1 MLKTNCKIVNDRIK
15 AFILAMYNIDTESE
29 YAESSIKIYDT
40 KNGTDIKAVCKNIY
54 NIFIAEKA
62 YENEDQQ
69 TFSYWI
75 SGLCFTL
82 GGDWYYRANV
92 DATEILTEML
102 EYTPAEKEKYSDDL
116 QACKFLDYLIYRVVM
131 SYNR

>member
-15 AFILAMYNIDTESE
+15 TFILSAYNTDTESE
-29 YAESSIKIYDT
+29 YADSNIQIFDT
-40 KNGTDIKAVCKNIY
+40 KEGTDIKAVCKNIY

-69 TFSYWI
+69 TFSFWI
-75 SGLCFTL
+75 SGLCYPL
-82 GGDWYYRANV
+82 GGNWYLRGSTV
-92 DATEILTEML
+92 DILSDML

-116 QACKFLDYLIYRVVM
+116 QACKFLDWLIYRVVM
-131 SYNR
+131 NYNR

>member
-15 AFILAMYNIDTESE
+15 AFILSVYNTDIESE
-29 YAESSIKIYDT
+29 YSESEIQILDT
-40 KNGTDIKAVCKNIY
+40 KNGTDIKSVCKNIY
-54 NIFIAEKA
+54 NVFRAEKA
-62 YENEDQQ
+62 YENESQQ

-75 SGLCFTL
+75 SGLCFPL
-82 GGDWYYRANV
+82 GGDWWLRYSAL
-92 DATEILTEML
+92 DILTNIL

-116 QACKFLDYLIYRVVM
+116 QACEFLDHLIYRVVK

>member
-15 AFILAMYNIDTESE
+15 AFILSAYNTDTESE
-29 YAESSIKIYDT
+29 YSESGIQILDT

-54 NIFIAEKA
+54 NVFRAEKA
-62 YENEDQQ
+62 YEDESQQ
-69 TFSYWI
+69 TFSFWI
-75 SGLCFTL
+75 SGLCNPL
-82 GGDWYYRANV
+82 GGDWWLRYSAL
-92 DATEILTEML
+92 DILTDIL

-116 QACKFLDYLIYRVVM
+116 QACRFLDHLIYRVVK